1 MVAVVAVAALLVAL
15 DAATGGHSHVTK
27 TLGDG
32 PAAVWHA
39 LTHRWST
46 SWHGATGNPGRLAL
60 VTVCCLGLLWVATRE
75 PRDRLVDAF
84 LVGIAVSLVVN
95 DTPQDVVLW
104 GSLQAVA
111 LRRAV

>member
-1 MVAVVAVAALLVAL
+1 M
-15 DAATGGHSHVTK
+15 
-27 TLGDG
+27 
-32 PAAVWHA
+32 
-39 LTHRWST
+39 
-46 SWHGATGNPGRLAL
+46 
-60 VTVCCLGLLWVATRE
+60 TVCCLGLLWVATRE

-95 DTPQDVVLW
+95 DTPQDVFLW